1 MAIEEDWLISL
12 SVVYGIGAIASLWA
26 ALLSPMILDYWD
38 KPRGL
43 KKRAERDWATVFL
56 IFLLLQPFT
65 FAGCAVGMWWFDA
78 FAYVPPVHF
87 VCTFISFLAID
98 FFNDDPS
105 SVYRVL

>member
-43 KKRAERDWATVFL
+43 KKRGERDWATVFL
-56 IFLLLQPFT
+56 IFLLLQPFAFT
-65 FAGCAVGMWWFDA
+65 GCAVGMWWFDV
-78 FAYVPPVHF
+78 FAYIPPVHF

-98 FFNDDPS
+98 FFNEETS
-105 SVYRVL
+105 KTYRVL